1 MSQRHSPLTPWSIS
15 HTAAR
20 GHPGAPQSAPVPR
33 GSGDPQ
39 TLPGCSERKSKVA
52 RGPIRPHKICT
63 CPVTPYLHCSSCCPS
78 RPSFHTGL
86 PAAPHAARE
95 HLPWPPLHMFHPAL
109 GHLTSPGEACWG
121 RSTWASALLRFSCS
135 YKPPHITP
143 SPTRVC
149 RTWLGLW
156 PSNPL
161 QPHPHSKSRLWEK
174 LSAFGPQPT

>member
-20 GHPGAPQSAPVPR
+20 RHPEAPQSAPVPR
-33 GSGDPQ
+33 GSGDSQ

-95 HLPWPPLHMFHPAL
+95 HLPWPPLHIFIQL
-109 GHLTSPGEACWG
+109 SVTSPLPGRPAGAGEPGLVPCYSFPVPTNLPTSHDLPPG
-121 RSTWASALLRFSCS
+121 SVTPGSGCGLLTPCS
-135 YKPPHITP
+135 HTP
-143 SPTRVC
+143 IVSPVC
-149 RTWLGLW
+149 GK
-156 PSNPL
+156 N
-161 QPHPHSKSRLWEK
+161 
-174 LSAFGPQPT
+174 